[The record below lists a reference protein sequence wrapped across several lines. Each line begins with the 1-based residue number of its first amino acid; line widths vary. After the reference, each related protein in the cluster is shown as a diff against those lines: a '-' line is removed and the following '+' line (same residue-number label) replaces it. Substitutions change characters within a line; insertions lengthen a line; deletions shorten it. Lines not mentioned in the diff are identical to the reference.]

1 MPLLGRGPTQ
11 RMSAFSEVFE
21 ELEERVGGSV
31 AAGFGVERF
40 GAVDRLLLVGHVG
53 VQVDVGSLDLLV
65 AEP

>member
-1 MPLLGRGPTQ
+1 
-11 RMSAFSEVFE
+11 MSAYSEVLE

-53 VQVDVGSLDLLV
+53 VEIDVGGRDLD
-65 AEP
+65 